1 MRISIIIVSNNE
13 REYPVIN
20 MSIKSLL
27 IISVIIPF
35 FVHLLNQGPYNDP
48 WGGVFWIG
56 SIGTTLPFAV
66 LALITFLKLRSSNV
80 HHRVTLFALL
90 AGWIP
95 IMALTLWVIS
105 WERNPGTSST
115 IGLAIG
121 FTPIIYF
128 FIMII
133 SYAVGRIVGHKFF
146 VTKNAK

>member
-1 MRISIIIVSNNE
+1 MVG
-13 REYPVIN
+13 
-20 MSIKSLL
+20 
-27 IISVIIPF
+27 SVIIPF
-35 FVHLLNQGPYNDP
+35 FVHLLNQGPYDDP

-66 LALITFLKLRSSNV
+66 LALITRFRLGSSNV
-80 HHRVTLFALL
+80 RHGVTLLALL

-115 IGLAIG
+115 LALAIG

-128 FIMII
+128 FIMMI
-133 SYAVGRIVGHKFF
+133 SYAAGRIVGHVGHK
-146 VTKNAK
+146 VVVSKNAK